1 MSAIHWRM
9 AASMKVPPKRKGNTA
24 PPQTKKPRP
33 RLNESPSE
41 KEGKYRKV
49 LHARPFYSASMKV
62 PPKRKGNPNF
72 SGFRFEEEQASMK
85 VPPKRKGNRKI
96 EHGYSPSSRGLNESP
111 SEKEGKFCD
120 PAVQGWGYCLNESP
134 SEKEGKY
141 TVCYRRDRQ
150 AVGLNES
157 PSEKEGKYSK
167 VAGNRVNVHASM
179 KVPPKRKG
187 NSRYN

>member
-85 VPPKRKGNRKI
+85 VPPKRKGN
-96 EHGYSPSSRGLNESP
+96 
-111 SEKEGKFCD
+111 F
-120 PAVQGWGYCLNESP
+120 V
-134 SEKEGKY
+134 
-141 TVCYRRDRQ
+141 TRRC
-150 AVGLNES
+150 
-157 PSEKEGKYSK
+157 K
-167 VAGNRVNVHASM
+167 AGVIASM

-187 NSRYN
+187 NIPFAIAETGKPWASMKVPPKRKGNIARSPVIVLMSTPQ